1 MNTSIKSISAIREL
15 LTFLV
20 GNHRAEVLKIL
31 KSGNSLV
38 TEASKFGEKE
48 VLAHEKLQLY
58 SSNSERTHKLLSE
71 FGITDLLVEAGIA
84 DMRLLKTLPNRTQEQ
99 KQKAKQR
106 DPIGR
111 SLTLYHRTHI
121 QAAQSIGLGAL
132 WVSDNASVI
141 KGRAT
146 KSVHAPQ
153 GFYPAT
159 QFGSLGYGDYDVKI
173 ILSPGAVQ
181 GVDFS
186 VVGDWYVILTRQ
198 ALEDPHNPGRLQ
210 IERVTRTSLLE
221 NAIRLSKTSLTEFQ
235 AQSVLRVLFSILRPL
250 QNRADLAHLVSIF
263 AKELVNRTQLI
274 KMYFEQIGGQ
284 VFSMLDLPPDHFMQ
298 GLLSD
303 FIDLPYSSS
312 HAYLHSAFLEYNAKQ
327 LSARGVSI
335 YSKLTDHLWK
345 SSNGKIWFA
354 SHPESFRILLRK
366 NRPLAEHIA
375 SLHWTTIDFDLQNPD
390 ERQLL
395 MNAIPQISGLRA
407 LQDLIYLKVRKA
419 PRDAQIAF
427 FSELRANS
435 VCSNFCRELLTSL
448 FVHSGRLGLEYDT
461 SFFKREGHDLPIDK
475 SVVAAVLRTSNL
487 SESESELSSL
497 VYLVKPKDGSA
508 ADFLNLLRILRSKFN
523 IFGQNL
529 ADLPILNLAQKI
541 DLFTQMEKLADS
553 DLQTNFKSDL
563 DLTISRLTQR
573 LISSFISDIINP
585 DSFNKSAEKIGR
597 AHFPKLDEESILRLY
612 KRRNMKN
619 SSGYAVLNPYVVT
632 ILQTQKHLPTEVL
645 KDIVRQFTSTARTE
659 LDQILKD
666 YRPSRSQMLLL
677 RSEFLAKLEPKYQD
691 GGSSDI
697 YPEGFYIP
705 KFELPILS
713 ERLLKGQE
721 WTDQIYER
729 IASLWEYTAKGRLL
743 EYICSAPTLPVSWQK
758 NLINDIISGE
768 TRRMGRALRIISSQR
783 HATPSL
789 EQLFQS
795 EIEKAEPSHLNK
807 LFLVLYPL
815 YGHESAGIKNVNFSR
830 QM

>member
-1 MNTSIKSISAIREL
+1 
-15 LTFLV
+15 
-20 GNHRAEVLKIL
+20 
-31 KSGNSLV
+31 
-38 TEASKFGEKE
+38 
-48 VLAHEKLQLY
+48 
-58 SSNSERTHKLLSE
+58 
-71 FGITDLLVEAGIA
+71 
-84 DMRLLKTLPNRTQEQ
+84 
-99 KQKAKQR
+99 
-106 DPIGR
+106 
-111 SLTLYHRTHI
+111 
-121 QAAQSIGLGAL
+121 
-132 WVSDNASVI
+132 
-141 KGRAT
+141 
-146 KSVHAPQ
+146 
-153 GFYPAT
+153 
-159 QFGSLGYGDYDVKI
+159 
-173 ILSPGAVQ
+173 
-181 GVDFS
+181 
-186 VVGDWYVILTRQ
+186 VILTRQ
-198 ALEDPHNPGRLQ
+198 AIEDPLNPGRLQ

-263 AKELVNRTQLI
+263 AEDPAKRSQLI
-274 KMYFEQIGGQ
+274 KVYFEQNGGQ
-284 VFSMLDLPPDHFMQ
+284 VFSMLDLPSDHFLQ

-327 LSARGVSI
+327 LSASGVSI

-345 SSNGKIWFA
+345 SPNGKIWFA

-366 NRPLAEHIA
+366 NRPLAEHIS

-395 MNAIPQISGLRA
+395 LREIPQISGLRA

-419 PRDAQIAF
+419 PMDAQIAF

-448 FVHSGRLGLEYDT
+448 FIHSGRLGLEYDT
-461 SFFKREGHDLPIDK
+461 SFFKREGHNLPIDNN
-475 SVVAAVLRTSNL
+475 VVAAVLRTSNL
-487 SESESELSSL
+487 SESELRSLMYLATPKNASES
-497 VYLVKPKDGSA
+497 
-508 ADFLNLLRILRSKFN
+508 DFLNLLRILKSKFN

-529 ADLPILNLAQKI
+529 ADLPILSLAQKI

-612 KRRNMKN
+612 KRRDMKN

-632 ILQTQKHLPTEVL
+632 ILQTQEHLPTEVL
-645 KDIVRQFTSTARTE
+645 KDIVRQFTTTARKE

-713 ERLLKGQE
+713 ERLLKGHE

-729 IASLWEYTAKGRLL
+729 IASLWEYTAKGWLL
-743 EYICSAPTLPVSWQK
+743 EYICSAPDLPVSWQK

-768 TRRMGRALRIISSQR
+768 TRRMGRALRIISSQS
-783 HATPSL
+783 HATPAL

-807 LFLVLYPL
+807 LFMVLYPL
-815 YGHESAGIKNVNFSR
+815 FGNENAGIKNVWFSR
-830 QM
+830 EMWFWLFSKLKISSPGKGTHDSYNEIWTNDKIMAMGFGLVKGNSNSPDWVYDRLVKWLNEEPLTGARELRAVIWTKGELLSKILERMPEEDSALFQAMDSSDRLKLTYLRKDLVKTPISRCTIDLSR